1 VISRRAGLMTLG
13 CLLGSLLLSVALWAK
28 PAPEPVSILM
38 PAPFADATAE
48 LVETFNREHPGIALS
63 VTRGP
68 LEQKRCRTW
77 PSAACCWATVLTTLS

>member
-1 VISRRAGLMTLG
+1 M
-13 CLLGSLLLSVALWAK
+13 ALWAK

-68 LEQKRCRTW
+68 GNGGGVGLGD
-77 PSAACCWATVLTTLS
+77 